1 MSLDVGP
8 WVHAEDLERGA
19 ASALTSQLRGSA
31 ILAIAAK
38 VRELQGQ
45 GRSISNFTIG
55 DFAPGVFPVPDS
67 LKDAVADAYRAD
79 QTNYPP
85 AVGCPELRAAVRSY
99 YGSRL
104 GLDYPDGSVQV
115 GSGARPPIYA
125 AFYALVDPGDAV
137 IYGVPSWNVNHYV
150 QLVGGE
156 HRVVTGDPDQGF
168 MLTAEAIEPHLAGA
182 RLLCL
187 NSPLNPAGTVFEPTQ
202 LEAIA
207 KLVVAENRRRA
218 STGERPLFILY
229 DQVYWQLVF
238 EPARHVTPVTLVPEA
253 AAYTVHVD
261 AISKCWAAT
270 GLRVGWAVAPPA
282 IIARM
287 KPLVGHMGAWAPRP
301 EQIATASLLA
311 EPELVDPFLS
321 DFSGRIEG
329 SLKRL
334 ADGFGRMAADGL
346 PVMALPPRGALYL
359 SVRFDL
365 MGRTLHGAPLDDER
379 LGAWLLEEAGVA
391 VVPFTAFGYPAG
403 SGFVRFSVG
412 AVSSADIDRALERIE
427 TLLRGL

>member
-8 WVHAEDLERGA
+8 WVRAEDVERGA
-19 ASALTSQLRGSA
+19 ASVLTSQLRGSS
-31 ILAIAAK
+31 ILAIAGK
-38 VRELQGQ
+38 VQALKAE
-45 GRSISNFTIG
+45 GRPISNFTIG
-55 DFAPGVFPVPDS
+55 DFDPSLFPVPDA
-67 LKDAVADAYRAD
+67 LKEAVADAYRAN

-85 AVGCPELRAAVRSY
+85 AIGMPELRSAVRRL

-104 GLDYPDGSVQV
+104 GLEYPEGSVQV
-115 GSGARPPIYA
+115 GSGARPPIFA
-125 AFYALVDPGDAV
+125 AFYATVDPGDAV

-150 QLVGGE
+150 QLVGAE
-156 HRVVTGDPDQGF
+156 HRVVTGNPEQGF
-168 MLTAEAIEPHLAGA
+168 MLTAEAIEPHVAGA

-218 STGERPLFILY
+218 TSGERPLFILY

-253 AAYTVHVD
+253 AAYTIHVD

-270 GLRVGWAVAPPA
+270 GLRVGWAVAPPPVV
-282 IIARM
+282 ARM
-287 KPLVGHMGAWAPRP
+287 KPLVGHVGAWAPRP
-301 EQIATASLLA
+301 EQIATAALLEA
-311 EPELVDPFLS
+311 PERVDAYLA
-321 DFSGRIEG
+321 DFAGRIEAA
-329 SLKRL
+329 LLRL
-334 ADGFGRMAADGL
+334 AEGFDRMAAAGL
-346 PVMALPPRGALYL
+346 PVRALPPRGALYL
-359 SVRFDL
+359 SVQFDV
-365 MGRTLHGAPLDDER
+365 MGRQVGGVPLDDDS

-412 AVSSADIDRALERIE
+412 SVSSGDIDRALERIE
-427 TLLRGL
+427 ALLRGL